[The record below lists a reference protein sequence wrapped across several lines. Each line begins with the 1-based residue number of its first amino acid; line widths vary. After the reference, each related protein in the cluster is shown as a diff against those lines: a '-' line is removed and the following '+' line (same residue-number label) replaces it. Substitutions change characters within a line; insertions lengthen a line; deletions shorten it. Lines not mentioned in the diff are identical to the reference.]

1 MHRRN
6 RAETLTYLMFLVPA
20 ITAFTIFFIVPFL
33 KSLYLSFT
41 DAYGYNQTQNFI
53 ALDNY
58 REALSNPGFR
68 RAMLVT
74 CKYTVFVTIFTNILS
89 LSLALLLDGNVRC
102 KKLFRAVFF
111 LPNLMSLIIVSFV
124 FVFLYGDVYRSLIE
138 LLHIPE
144 KAYISWLGN
153 ERLALYSMGIAAV
166 WQCAGYYMLIYIA
179 GLQSI
184 PPDLIEAARID
195 GASAEDIIFR
205 IKLPM
210 LSPVIIM
217 NTILLITAGFKT
229 FDFPMAMTSGGPAG
243 ATTTIALYIYNT
255 GFRSNRTG
263 YATAQSVLLFLII
276 CTITACMY
284 LYQNRREKK
293 DAQ

>member
-1 MHRRN
+1 M
-6 RAETLTYLMFLVPA
+6 
-20 ITAFTIFFIVPFL
+20 
-33 KSLYLSFT
+33 
-41 DAYGYNQTQNFI
+41 
-53 ALDNY
+53 
-58 REALSNPGFR
+58 
-68 RAMLVT
+68 
-74 CKYTVFVTIFTNILS
+74 
-89 LSLALLLDGNVRC
+89 
-102 KKLFRAVFF
+102 
-111 LPNLMSLIIVSFV
+111 SFV

-195 GASAEDIIFR
+195 GASAADIIFR

-276 CTITACMY
+276 CTITGLSIVISGAWLPELGLEGAQITMY
-284 LYQNRREKK
+284 AFQNALPFPSVVGAFLLMCAEAARAGLK
-293 DAQ
+293 